1 MKKAIFLLC
10 CGIATLCST
19 SANAQSATT
28 LRSQRDSLE
37 VLYKFTLDK
46 YDSVAVANMDLNKK
60 LEQKGS
66 EIRNLKNEIDNIL
79 KQKKEHTAELD
90 KAKKIITDLAA
101 TVDKLEAEV
110 KRLSNQKKPANNQQ

>member
-1 MKKAIFLLC
+1 MKNAIFLLC
-10 CGIATLCST
+10 CGIAILGST

-37 VLYKFTLDK
+37 ALYKFTLEK
-46 YDSVAVANMDLNKK
+46 YDSVAVANMDLSKK

-66 EIRNLKNEIDNIL
+66 EITGLKNEIDNML
-79 KQKKEHTAELD
+79 KKKKEYVAELE
-90 KAKKIITDLAA
+90 KAKKMITDLAA

-110 KRLSNQKKPANNQQ
+110 KRLSNKKNDQ

>member
-10 CGIATLCST
+10 SCIAILCST
-19 SANAQSATT
+19 PANAQSANT

-37 VLYKFTLDK
+37 ALYKFTLDK
-46 YDSVAVANMDLNKK
+46 YDSVAVANTELTKK

-66 EIRNLKNEIDNIL
+66 EITNLKNEIDNIL
-79 KQKKEHTAELD
+79 KKKKESAAELE

-110 KRLSNQKKPANNQQ
+110 KRLSNQKKPSNNQQ

>member
-10 CGIATLCST
+10 CGIAILCST
-19 SANAQSATT
+19 SANAQSAAT

-37 VLYKFTLDK
+37 ALYKFTLDK
-46 YDSVAVANMDLNKK
+46 YDSVAVANMDLTKK

-66 EIRNLKNEIDNIL
+66 EIRSLKNEIDNML
-79 KQKKEHTAELD
+79 KKKKEYVAELE
-90 KAKKIITDLAA
+90 KSRKIITDLAA

-110 KRLSNQKKPANNQQ
+110 KRLSNQKKPTNNQQ